1 MLSHQWQN
9 IMHRVLGSQCGLCR
23 FPMPHRQTPN
33 LMRWCDSCF
42 DHLTPIERCMRC
54 GLKMTE
60 KESQAATECGE
71 CLKKPPPWR
80 RLYTLGDYDFPLSQ
94 QVQRFK
100 DHGEVWHVGALTQLL
115 AERVEQPAPVITSV
129 PVHWQSFLK
138 RGFNQSHILAKHLSH
153 HLDVRYENKVF
164 KRVKNVQSQRGN
176 KKASR
181 EQNLQGAFALQ
192 GEVDFSHVAIV
203 DDVVTTGSTVRQL
216 CHLLLEVGVESIDIY
231 CICRTPAPGSL

>member
-71 CLKKPPPWR
+71 CLKEPPPWR

-129 PVHWQSFLK
+129 PVHWQRFLK

-164 KRVKNVQSQRGN
+164 KRVKNVRSQRGN